1 MEDRR
6 ISMGCRA
13 FRSDSNVEDVDKV
26 GVFVL
31 VKLEQ
36 FLADVFLN
44 RALDALLKKGILFS
58 SLVKADSD
66 WNGIGVW
73 VLGTGVDM
81 TGGCKPM
88 ISMDAAMAYSLEF
101 SVLKGGND

>member
-44 RALDALLKKGILFS
+44 RALDALLKKGIFFS
-58 SLVKADSD
+58 PPVSPDSD
-66 WNGIGVW
+66 
-73 VLGTGVDM
+73 
-81 TGGCKPM
+81 
-88 ISMDAAMAYSLEF
+88 
-101 SVLKGGND
+101 